1 MKNYYKMK
9 TITIFFISLSVM
21 LTLVSCGGNNIEA
34 QKIKLEKLKA
44 QQAEIASQIKT
55 IEEELKSGGV
65 DLNAN
70 EKVKIVLVT
79 PVKES
84 SFEHSIDVQGRVDA
98 DENVSYTAKV
108 PSVVNRINV
117 KTGEHVSEGQVLAEL
132 DAKPIKAQLDALR
145 KSYELANT
153 MYEKQKSLWDQ
164 NIGSEMQY
172 LQAKNTKEGLEKQ
185 MQTIK
190 ENLDLY
196 FIKSDFSGTV
206 DEVAIKVG
214 QSVSP
219 GIPAIRVVN
228 LDKLKV
234 KADISESYASKVKI
248 NDDAELFFPDIN
260 KSVKSKVTYSS
271 KNINQLTRTFNVEMQ
286 LSGEDIYRPNMVTV
300 VRIIDYKKDNSVVVP
315 VNTIQ
320 YIDGHNHIFVAVKE
334 GAKMVA
340 RKRNVTVGLIYNGSA
355 EILEGLKTG
364 DLMITTGYQDL
375 NDGELVKF

>member
-145 KSYELANT
+145 K
-153 MYEKQKSLWDQ
+153 
-164 NIGSEMQY
+164 
-172 LQAKNTKEGLEKQ
+172 
-185 MQTIK
+185 
-190 ENLDLY
+190 
-196 FIKSDFSGTV
+196 
-206 DEVAIKVG
+206 
-214 QSVSP
+214 
-219 GIPAIRVVN
+219 
-228 LDKLKV
+228 
-234 KADISESYASKVKI
+234 
-248 NDDAELFFPDIN
+248 
-260 KSVKSKVTYSS
+260 
-271 KNINQLTRTFNVEMQ
+271 
-286 LSGEDIYRPNMVTV
+286 
-300 VRIIDYKKDNSVVVP
+300 
-315 VNTIQ
+315 
-320 YIDGHNHIFVAVKE
+320 
-334 GAKMVA
+334 
-340 RKRNVTVGLIYNGSA
+340 
-355 EILEGLKTG
+355 
-364 DLMITTGYQDL
+364 
-375 NDGELVKF
+375 

>member
-1 MKNYYKMK
+1 MK

-334 GAKMVA
+334 GTKMVA

>member
-334 GAKMVA
+334 GTKMVA

>member
-1 MKNYYKMK
+1 
-9 TITIFFISLSVM
+9 M

-334 GAKMVA
+334 GTKMVA